1 MASRVDGVGEL
12 DADLAG
18 ADGGGARL
26 AVGGDGAAVRELHPP
41 VQFFNVH
48 VNSTMLLMLVSNAL

>member
-1 MASRVDGVGEL
+1 MASLVDGVGEL

-41 VQFFNVH
+41 VQF
-48 VNSTMLLMLVSNAL
+48 SMYMLILLCC